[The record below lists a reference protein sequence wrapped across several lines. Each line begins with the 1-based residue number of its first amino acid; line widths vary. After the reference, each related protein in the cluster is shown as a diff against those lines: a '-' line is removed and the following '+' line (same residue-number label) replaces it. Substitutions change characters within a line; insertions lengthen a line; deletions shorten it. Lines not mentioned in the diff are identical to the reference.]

1 MREGRQRKMDG
12 RGVNGEEMTIQ
23 QEVEEER
30 EGRRREKEEKRKKS
44 RLRAE
49 EESIWKEVGE
59 SLTSKSKAGVVRSKN
74 SREVKRVIRSRD
86 ERRDPNTRTQNS
98 KDKTKSENWEN
109 NSPRKPKE
117 ASRNVKYKIDPK
129 EAEAGDG
136 RSAVSRLFSTKRSRK
151 ETTKEEEE
159 KEQGSRR
166 GKMEDIGRGGGCGER
181 GLEEREGGKVRESR
195 RRREKSEWRGEIV
208 EERGKKIKIVEERE
222 KKIEIGEER
231 GKKIEIV
238 EERAKKIDGRRS
250 LKKWLVGRLG
260 RESLAESL
268 SRGHVCRVRR

>member
-1 MREGRQRKMDG
+1 M
-12 RGVNGEEMTIQ
+12 
-23 QEVEEER
+23 
-30 EGRRREKEEKRKKS
+30 
-44 RLRAE
+44 
-49 EESIWKEVGE
+49 
-59 SLTSKSKAGVVRSKN
+59 TSKAQAGAVRSKN
-74 SREVKRVIRSRD
+74 SREVKRVQVRSRE
-86 ERRDPNTRTQNS
+86 ERREPNTRTQNS
-98 KDKTKSENWEN
+98 KDKTRSENLEN
-109 NSPRKPKE
+109 SSPRKPKE
-117 ASRNVKYKIDPK
+117 ASRNVKYKINPK
-129 EAEAGDG
+129 DAEAGDG

-166 GKMEDIGRGGGCGER
+166 GKMEDIGRGKGCGER
-181 GLEEREGGKVRESR
+181 GLEEREGGKVREIR
-195 RRREKSEWRGEIV
+195 RRREKSESRREIV
-208 EERGKKIKIVEERE
+208 
-222 KKIEIGEER
+222 EER

>member
-23 QEVEEER
+23 QEEEEEREGRRRRER

-59 SLTSKSKAGVVRSKN
+59 SLTSKAQAGAVKSKN
-74 SREVKRVIRSRD
+74 SREVKRVQVRSRE
-86 ERRDPNTRTQNS
+86 ERREPNTRTQTS
-98 KDKTKSENWEN
+98 KDKTRSENLEN
-109 NSPRKPKE
+109 SSPRKPKE

-151 ETTKEEEE
+151 GKTKEEEL
-159 KEQGSRR
+159 GSRR
-166 GKMEDIGRGGGCGER
+166 GKREEIGRGR
-181 GLEEREGGKVRESR
+181 GFREETEGGKVRESR
-195 RRREKSEWRGEIV
+195 RRREKSELRGEI
-208 EERGKKIKIVEERE
+208 G
-222 KKIEIGEER
+222 
-231 GKKIEIV
+231 

-250 LKKWLVGRLG
+250 LTKWLVGRLG